1 MTDKRIF
8 SVIGRKGYYSGNSPI
23 SIAKK
28 YILKN
33 GKKSLTQFS
42 IKESN
47 KNKIYSYE
55 GTIIQQDGGKIA
67 IVNRIK
73 GGNPFGISNPFSTK
87 QISQP
92 VFQLNST
99 PNISN
104 EKNNFNNILQKIVNN
119 DTFKTYQPG
128 INNKGRGYQ
137 FFDGIF
143 YKMAEIYPEV
153 EGVTV
158 FQLLQ
163 TMTPMTKSEFVE
175 RMNFCPNPKGSVC
188 DEPKTVCYK
197 NGNKCKQVRKGMSF
211 ETYSLFSRKLQQSY
225 NPLTNYLGN
234 LLAKRWSPEQVQQYL
249 NNNSFFA
256 IGKIDSEGNV
266 EPFEI
271 VEGAT
276 SYFYY
281 AFVKFSSVMGK
292 TNIHIPYIIKIKKDL
307 IRDIAENT
315 PETSIHFKTIKEYLS
330 KTEPYN
336 KISELFQKIPTDLTY
351 EQIIDSLVEKTKIDS
366 LKALKKEYKDIG
378 VLQAPAAQDL
388 FSYMQNNKINP
399 DQTVFPS
406 VNHKSYN
413 IEGINN
419 INKNRDNI
427 TLITSENFAR
437 GNIFLRQEPRFLRLN
452 PKQILVN
459 CLEIS
464 CPAINNIT
472 IKSFRYGTQIAAKG
486 TNADDVY
493 IQQTKAIKKFIGDK
507 SAIIISLMDYL
518 DPMIARFDKN
528 KFGETKIAMTELQQ
542 YTEDNIV
549 FLNMA
554 INNNVNFPSN
564 SMGNNTDLRPL
575 IEQNFSKLDTL
586 IDNISANRN
595 NNSRNT
601 RRALKILYESFKD
614 FFKNNIIENKIPAG
628 IFNNVKITKQSVL
641 GANTDMSNENCRLIM
656 FVFISLIFY
665 LISLLE
671 NEKYI
676 LLYHCKSGQDRT
688 GTLYSINQMVNERT
702 SQKFVNIIG
711 TINSKNNNLN
721 FIKDIYD
728 TFYSP
733 NSDIFT
739 LYARFLLFS
748 YNVAYV
754 SSGFPGLKWNLG
766 GKKMLIGPVEN
777 KFPYLMLK
785 NVNDAVAFEGAS
797 ACRKS

>member
-55 GTIIQQDGGKIA
+55 GKIIQQDGGKIA

-73 GGNPFGISNPFSTK
+73 GGNPFGIPFSTK
-87 QISQP
+87 QVSQP
-92 VFQLNST
+92 VLQLT
-99 PNISN
+99 PTQNIQ
-104 EKNNFNNILQKIVNN
+104 KDNFNNILQKIVNN
-119 DTFKTYQPG
+119 VTFETYPEA
-128 INNKGRGYQ
+128 NNKGRKYE
-137 FFDGIF
+137 FFDDIF
-143 YKMAEIYPEV
+143 YKMAKIDPEV
-153 EGVTV
+153 QGVTV
-158 FQLLQ
+158 FQLLEQ
-163 TMTPMTKSEFVE
+163 MPPITKSEFVE
-175 RMNFCPNPKGSVC
+175 RMNFCPQPKPKENGPC
-188 DEPKTVCYK
+188 DDPQKICFK
-197 NGNKCKQVRKGMSF
+197 DGNKCKQVRKGMSF

-234 LLAKRWSPEQVQQYL
+234 LLAKQWNTEQVQQYL
-249 NNNSFFA
+249 NNNSFFV
-256 IGKIDSEGNV
+256 IGIIDRDGYV
-266 EPFEI
+266 EPYEI
-271 VEGAT
+271 TERGNI
-276 SYFYY
+276 SYVYY
-281 AFVKFSSVMGK
+281 AFVKFSSVMGQ
-292 TNIHIPYIIKIKKDL
+292 TNIQIPYIIKINIIK
-307 IRDIAENT
+307 IRNIAEDT
-315 PETSIHFKTIKEYLS
+315 PETSIHFRNIKEYL
-330 KTEPYN
+330 KKYEPYN
-336 KISELFQKIPTDLTY
+336 KISELFKVIPTQLTY
-351 EQIIDSLVEKTKIDS
+351 DDIMNLLVKQDIIDS

-378 VLQAPAAQDL
+378 VFQAPAAQDL
-388 FSYMQNNKINP
+388 YPYYQKTSSSHW
-399 DQTVFPS
+399 VFPNVS
-406 VNHKSYN
+406 HQSYN
-413 IEGINN
+413 IQDITNY
-419 INKNRDNI
+419 NKNKNNI
-427 TLITSENFAR
+427 TLISSENFAR
-437 GNIFLRQEPRFLRLN
+437 GNIFLRVEPQFTVIN

-464 CPAINNIT
+464 CPGRNNIP
-472 IKSFRYGTQIAAKG
+472 IKSFRYGTQIAPKG
-486 TNADDVY
+486 TKADDVY
-493 IQQTKAIKKFIGDK
+493 IQQTEAIKRLIGSK

-542 YTEDNIV
+542 YTENNIV

-575 IEQNFSKLDTL
+575 IEQNFNKLDRL
-586 IDNISANRN
+586 IEQISSNKN
-595 NNSRNT
+595 GNTNNSKNT
-601 RRALKILYESFKD
+601 RKALKKLYDSFKD
-614 FFKNNIIENKIPAG
+614 FFKYNVVENKIPDE
-628 IFNNVKITKQSVL
+628 ISNDVKTTKHSVL
-641 GANTDMSNENCRLIM
+641 GPNIDMSNENCRLIM

-665 LISLLE
+665 LISVVEKE
-671 NEKYI
+671 NYI

-688 GTLYSINQMVNERT
+688 GTFYAINQMVNCRT
-702 SQKFVNIIG
+702 YQNFPSIIG
-711 TINSKNNNLN
+711 MINANKPLN
-721 FIKDIYD
+721 FINDIYN

-733 NSDIFT
+733 NLDT
-739 LYARFLLFS
+739 YLLYARFLLFS